1 MCVTDVTICTLS
13 MGVQKPKGVGTM
25 EEVYRVLLDTTQS
38 GEPVALA
45 TLVETKGSTP
55 REAGAKMLV
64 YSDGSTVG
72 SIGGG
77 ALEARTVSDAL
88 AFLSEGESHL
98 VDYSL
103 MGRDGDLGLCG
114 GEVRV
119 FIEIVMPKPTLLI
132 AGAGHISQSLAK
144 LGTLLGFRVVVGD
157 DRRDYATRERFPT
170 VGRVEVVE
178 LEEFVRDIDIT
189 ERCYV
194 VIATR
199 GHEHDEVVLRQIVST
214 SAAYIGLV
222 GSQRK
227 VATIFEHLLGEGI
240 PEESLVRVHA
250 PIGLDIGAATLDE
263 IALSI
268 MAEILMIYRGGT
280 GQPLSEQGNPLRANC

>member
-1 MCVTDVTICTLS
+1 
-13 MGVQKPKGVGTM
+13 M
-25 EEVYRVLLDTTQS
+25 EEVYRALLDTTRS
-38 GEPVALA
+38 GEPVALV

-64 YSDGSTVG
+64 YSDGSTAG

-77 ALEARTVSDAL
+77 AMEARAISDAL
-88 AFLSEGESHL
+88 EFLSEGGSCL

-103 MGRDGDLGLCG
+103 IGRDGDLGLCG
-114 GEVRV
+114 GEVKV

-144 LGTLLGFRVVVGD
+144 LGALLGFRVVVVD
-157 DRRDYATRERFPT
+157 DRRDFATKERFPT

-178 LEEFVRDIDIT
+178 LEEFVRDMDIT
-189 ERCYV
+189 EHCYV

-199 GHEHDEVVLRQIVST
+199 GHEHDDVVLRQVVGIP
-214 SAAYIGLV
+214 AAYIGLV
-222 GSQRK
+222 GSRRK
-227 VATIFEHLLGEGI
+227 VAAIFEHLLGEGI
-240 PEESLVRVHA
+240 PEESLVRVRA

-268 MAEILMIYRGGT
+268 MAEILMIRRGGT
-280 GQPLSEQGNPLRANC
+280 GHSLSELGNPLRASYSE

>member
-1 MCVTDVTICTLS
+1 
-13 MGVQKPKGVGTM
+13 M
-25 EEVYRVLLDTTQS
+25 EEVYRALLDAARS
-38 GEPVALA
+38 GEPVALV

-64 YSDGSTVG
+64 HSDGSTVG

-77 ALEARTVSDAL
+77 AMEARAVSDAL
-88 AFLSEGESHL
+88 SFMSEGESRL

-114 GEVRV
+114 GEVKA
-119 FIEIVMPKPTLLI
+119 FIDAVMPNPTLLI
-132 AGAGHISQSLAK
+132 AGAGHIGQSLAK

-157 DRRDYATRERFPT
+157 DRKEYATRERFPT
-170 VGRVEVVE
+170 VGQVEVVE
-178 LEEFVRDIDIT
+178 LEEFAHYIDIT
-189 ERCYV
+189 EQCYV

-199 GHEHDEVVLRQIVST
+199 GHEHDEVVLRQVVST

-222 GSQRK
+222 GSRRK

-240 PEESLVRVHA
+240 PEESLSRVHA

-268 MAEILMIYRGGT
+268 MAEILMIRRGGT
-280 GQPLSEQGNPLRANC
+280 GQSLREQGNPLRASHSEERYDTSL

>member
-1 MCVTDVTICTLS
+1 
-13 MGVQKPKGVGTM
+13 M
-25 EEVYRVLLDTTQS
+25 EEVYRALLDTTRS
-38 GEPVALA
+38 GEPVALV

-55 REAGAKMLV
+55 REAGAKMLA

-77 ALEARTVSDAL
+77 AMEARAISDAL
-88 AFLSEGESHL
+88 AFLSEGESRL

-114 GEVRV
+114 GEVKV

-178 LEEFVRDIDIT
+178 LEELVRDIDIT
-189 ERCYV
+189 EHCYV

-199 GHEHDEVVLRQIVST
+199 GHEHDEVVLRQVVST
-214 SAAYIGLV
+214 PAAYIGLV
-222 GSQRK
+222 GSRRK
-227 VATIFEHLLGEGI
+227 VAAIFEHLLGEGI

-268 MAEILMIYRGGT
+268 MAEILMIRRGGT
-280 GQPLSEQGNPLRANC
+280 GRPLSEQGNPLRASYLE